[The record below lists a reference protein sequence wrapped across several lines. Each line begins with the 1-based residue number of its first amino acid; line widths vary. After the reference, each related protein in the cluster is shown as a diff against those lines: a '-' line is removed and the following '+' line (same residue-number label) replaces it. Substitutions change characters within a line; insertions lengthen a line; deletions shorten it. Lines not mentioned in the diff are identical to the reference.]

1 MLTAKSAPVTGSASA
16 IALGIAEHLAALGCD
31 IVLNRFGDPSAI
43 RELRLRLA
51 GAHGVAVRNDPA
63 DASDTAAIE
72 TMMTGSIGESGAI
85 DILITNAA
93 TEDAN
98 GTR

>member
-1 MLTAKSAPVTGSASA
+1 LKAKSAPVTGSASA

-31 IVLNRFGDPSAI
+31 IRAQRFGRSERDPGIAITAGGSAWCCRAQRPCR
-43 RELRLRLA
+43 RER
-51 GAHGVAVRNDPA
+51 HG
-63 DASDTAAIE
+63 AIE